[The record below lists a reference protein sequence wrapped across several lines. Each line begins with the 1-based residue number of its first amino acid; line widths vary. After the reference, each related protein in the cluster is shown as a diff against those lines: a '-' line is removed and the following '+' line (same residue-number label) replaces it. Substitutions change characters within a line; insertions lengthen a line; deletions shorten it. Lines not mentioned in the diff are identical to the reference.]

1 MAAPRVRHSCT
12 ISIAMLC
19 CRYTIALQ
27 HGRTPQPVLLLFAGD
42 MSSNG
47 VGKEAGGMAFKWI
60 RMLII
65 NVFY

>member
-1 MAAPRVRHSCT
+1 
-12 ISIAMLC
+12 MLC
-19 CRYTIALQ
+19 CRHTIALL

-47 VGKEAGGMAFKWI
+47 VGEEADGMAFKWI